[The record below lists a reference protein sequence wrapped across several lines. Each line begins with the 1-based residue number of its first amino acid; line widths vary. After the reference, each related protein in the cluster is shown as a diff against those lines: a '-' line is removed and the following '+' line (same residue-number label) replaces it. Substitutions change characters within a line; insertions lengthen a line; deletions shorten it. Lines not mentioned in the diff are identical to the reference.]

1 VITTKVKAAV
11 FNEPSLKSAEINVET
26 FFRLK
31 QCTLWSIEPNIRRC
45 VRTWK
50 QHLPDSTKRKENKM
64 AMTEPG
70 APTQG
75 EHPGAIKEKF
85 VDDLRTLASDT
96 EELLRATAN
105 QTGEQIGVAR
115 SKAQES
121 LLAAKARLAEAQAA
135 LGEKARA
142 TAKTADAYA
151 RQNPWQ
157 VAGIAA
163 ATALIIGMLIARR

>member
-1 VITTKVKAAV
+1 
-11 FNEPSLKSAEINVET
+11 
-26 FFRLK
+26 
-31 QCTLWSIEPNIRRC
+31 
-45 VRTWK
+45 
-50 QHLPDSTKRKENKM
+50 M

-75 EHPGAIKEKF
+75 EHPRATKEKL

-96 EELLRATAN
+96 EELLRVTAN
-105 QTGEQIGVAR
+105 QTAEQIGVAR

-121 LLAAKARLAEAQAA
+121 LLVAKARLAEAQAA

-142 TAKTADAYA
+142 TVKTADAYA

-163 ATALIIGMLIARR
+163 AMAVVIIGILIARR

>member
-1 VITTKVKAAV
+1 
-11 FNEPSLKSAEINVET
+11 
-26 FFRLK
+26 
-31 QCTLWSIEPNIRRC
+31 
-45 VRTWK
+45 
-50 QHLPDSTKRKENKM
+50 M
-64 AMTEPG
+64 AMTEPV

-75 EHPGAIKEKF
+75 EHPRAIKEKLL
-85 VDDLRTLASDT
+85 DDLRTLASDT

-115 SKAQES
+115 GKAQES

-151 RQNPWQ
+151 RQNPWR

-163 ATALIIGMLIARR
+163 AMALIIGILIARR